1 MSRATASDIST
12 AITTVMPKFL
22 KNWPGMPGISP
33 TGRNTA
39 TMQKL
44 VATTGRPISSAASIE
59 A

>member
-1 MSRATASDIST
+1 MRATASDIST
-12 AITTVMPKFL
+12 AITTVIPKFW
-22 KNWPGMPGISP
+22 KNWPETPGISP

>member
-1 MSRATASDIST
+1 MRATARLIST
-12 AITTVMPKFL
+12 ATTTVIPKFW
-22 KNWPGMPGISP
+22 KNWPAMPGIRP